1 MVKRKPYG
9 LENEKLAGNKPM
21 TGQPMVLD
29 DRLISKQYIKAK
41 TDAKVDDTAYGSS
54 WNYIEGTNNNNEV
67 APSKNAVYDYLNSL
81 APSSDMWTREEDTA
95 DTNVR
100 TYKTGNY
107 GIGKAN
113 FTGADAWEKLDV
125 SGSIKATG
133 NFIMAT
139 DGSTIGPTDGSLTL
153 HSTNGALLPTK
164 FMIGTGTAGV
174 PLEVSLAG
182 STVTKADGTGIIQAG
197 PDSGANLGIGA
208 DIIQARSGGA
218 GTELKLNTVEGN
230 ITLGGSSATVTI
242 PGSLNVTGTATT
254 LDVTTVSTTD
264 NEIILNSNVT
274 GGSPSLSAY
283 LSVERGDLTNAQLI
297 WDESND
303 KWQVHNGTEAF
314 DITHST
320 HAPLTIDTNT
330 ASALSLSG
338 QELSL
343 ADKFVQIAGD
353 SMTGSL
359 TIGDSG
365 DQTNN
370 GGAGTTNLTVW
381 GGPSSGNAAVVV
393 NGYLQAD
400 NKSFNIEHP
409 TKKGMRLVHGCLEG
423 PEFGIYQR
431 GTIKSVIQ
439 IEEIPLPEYW
449 KAMVGDYTVALT
461 PHGNYNVWLEEK
473 NKTMFKIKSNADA
486 IDGPWSCE
494 WVAIGR
500 RTDCSLEVEQD
511 AK

>member
-1 MVKRKPYG
+1 MVNRKPYG
-9 LENEKLAGNKPM
+9 LENEKLAGNKPRHGM
-21 TGQPMVLD
+21 PMVLD
-29 DRLISKQYIKAK
+29 DRLISKQYIKEKLDARIDNTPYSEADWDGV
-41 TDAKVDDTAYGSS
+41 TDRAPSMEVVYEKINSMGAVSDVWTKQNDTASS
-54 WNYIEGTNNNNEV
+54 KIRAN
-67 APSKNAVYDYLNSL
+67 
-81 APSSDMWTREEDTA
+81 
-95 DTNVR
+95 
-100 TYKTGNY
+100 KTGNY
-107 GIGKAN
+107 GIGAG
-113 FTGADAWEKLDV
+113 TGLSFDDIDERLYVA
-125 SGSIKATG
+125 GNIKATG
-133 NFIMAT
+133 NFIMANE
-139 DGSTIGPTDGSLTL
+139 GSTIGPSSGELTL

-174 PLEVSLAG
+174 PLEISLAG
-182 STVTKADGTGIIQAG
+182 TTPTAADGTGIIQAG

-208 DIIQARSGGA
+208 DKVQARSGEA
-218 GTELKLNTVEGN
+218 VAELKLNTTGGDV
-230 ITLGGSSATVTI
+230 TLGSSSSTITVAGNLTVSGTATSVNTETVTI
-242 PGSLNVTGTATT
+242 DDNIIVLNNNEDGT
-254 LDVTTVSTTD
+254 
-264 NEIILNSNVT
+264 
-274 GGSPSLSAY
+274 PSQNAGIE
-283 LSVERGDLTNAQLI
+283 VERGTSNNRSLRWN
-297 WDESND
+297 ESD
-303 KWQVHNGTEAF
+303 GKWQAQTGDSTYV
-314 DITHST
+314 DIAHDS
-320 HAPLTIDTNT
+320 HAALTIDTNT

-338 QELSL
+338 QALSL
-343 ADKFVQIAGD
+343 GDKFVQIAGD
-353 SMTGSL
+353 AMTGAL

-370 GGAGTTNLTVW
+370 GGDGTTNLTVW
-381 GGPSSGNAAVVV
+381 GGPSSGNPAVVV

-431 GTIKSVIQ
+431 GTVKSIVQ

-449 KAMVGDYTVALT
+449 KVMVGDYTVALT

>member
-9 LENEKLAGNKPM
+9 LENEKLAGNKPRQGM
-21 TGQPMVLD
+21 QWVLD
-29 DRLISKQYIKAK
+29 DRLISKQYIKEKLDARIDNTPYSSAAWDGV
-41 TDAKVDDTAYGSS
+41 TDR
-54 WNYIEGTNNNNEV
+54 
-67 APSKNAVYDYLNSL
+67 APSMEVVYEKINSL
-81 APSSDMWTREEDTA
+81 GAISDVWTKENDTSSSKIRA
-95 DTNVR
+95 N
-100 TYKTGNY
+100 KTGNY
-107 GIGKAN
+107 GIGAG
-113 FTGADAWEKLDV
+113 TGLSFATIDEKLYV
-125 SGSIKATG
+125 AGNIKATG
-133 NFIMAT
+133 DFIMAT
-139 DGSTIGPTDGSLTL
+139 EGSKVGPSSGELTL

-174 PLEVSLAG
+174 PLEISLAG
-182 STVTKADGTGIIQAG
+182 STPTEADGTGIIQAG

-208 DIIQARSGGA
+208 DKVQARSGEA
-218 GTELKLNTVEGN
+218 VAELKLNTTGGDV
-230 ITLGGSSATVTI
+230 TLGDSSSTITVTGDLVVSGSATSVNTETVTVDDNI
-242 PGSLNVTGTATT
+242 IVLNNNEAGT
-254 LDVTTVSTTD
+254 
-264 NEIILNSNVT
+264 
-274 GGSPSLSAY
+274 PSQNAGIE
-283 LSVERGDLTNAQLI
+283 VERGTSANRSLRWN
-297 WDESND
+297 ESTD
-303 KWQVHNGTEAF
+303 KWQAQTGDSTYV
-314 DITHST
+314 DIAHDS
-320 HAPLTIDTNT
+320 HAALTLDTNT

-338 QELSL
+338 QALSL
-343 ADKFVQIAGD
+343 ADKFVQHTGD
-353 SMTGSL
+353 AMTGAL
-359 TIGDSG
+359 TIGASG

-370 GGAGTTNLTVW
+370 GGDGTTNLTVW
-381 GGPSSGNAAVVV
+381 GGPSSGNPAVVV

-431 GTIKSVIQ
+431 GTVKSIVQ

-449 KAMVGDYTVALT
+449 KVMVGDYTVALT

>member
-9 LENEKLAGNKPM
+9 LENEKVAGNTPRKGMPLA
-21 TGQPMVLD
+21 LD
-29 DRLISKQYIKAK
+29 DRLISKQYI
-41 TDAKVDDTAYGSS
+41 TERIDTKVDDTAFGSS
-54 WNYIEGTNNNNEV
+54 WDYVEGSNENNKV
-67 APSKNAVYDYLNSL
+67 APSKNAVYDKINSL
-81 APSSDMWTREEDTA
+81 GVVSDVWTKESSAA
-95 DTNVR
+95 DSKIRAN
-100 TYKTGNY
+100 KTGNY
-107 GIGKAN
+107 GIGDGNSLN
-113 FTGADAWEKLDV
+113 FATIDEKLYIA
-125 SGSIKATG
+125 GNIKATG
-133 NFIMAT
+133 NYIMAT
-139 DGSTIGPTDGSLTL
+139 DGSTIGPASGALTL

-174 PLEVSLAG
+174 PLEISLAG
-182 STVTKADGTGIIQAG
+182 STATAADGTGIIQAG
-197 PDSGANLGIGA
+197 PDSGANLGIGE
-208 DIIQARSGGA
+208 DKIQARSGEA
-218 GTELKLNTVEGN
+218 VAELKLNTTGGNVTLGDADSTVTVTGDLVVSGAATTLNTATLSVEDN
-230 ITLGGSSATVTI
+230 EITLNK
-242 PGSLNVTGTATT
+242 NVTGT
-254 LDVTTVSTTD
+254 
-264 NEIILNSNVT
+264 
-274 GGSPSLSAY
+274 PSASAG
-283 LSVERGDLTNAQLI
+283 LRVERGDSTDAQLI
-297 WDESND
+297 WNETDD
-303 KWQVHNGTEAF
+303 KWQVHDGTSAY
-314 DITHST
+314 DIAHDS
-320 HAPLTIDTNT
+320 HAALTLDTNT

-338 QELSL
+338 QALSL
-343 ADKFVQIAGD
+343 ADKFVQHAGD
-353 SMTGSL
+353 AMTGAL
-359 TIGDSG
+359 TIGSSG

-370 GGAGTTNLTVW
+370 GGDGTTNLTVF
-381 GGPSSGNAAVVV
+381 GGPSSGNPAVVI

-431 GTIKSVIQ
+431 GTIKSIVQ